1 MPTSGGDS
9 GGRRGGQIKRES
21 LITRAVNSVFSFVRL
36 AEFEILFFAFFVI
49 AFLKFKDL
57 IFATF
62 FSAKATHT
70 GVPSQTKYH
79 FTPSSSLVVKID
91 NALC

>member
-57 IFATF
+57 NCKNILMQISRPEYNQIF
-62 FSAKATHT
+62 
-70 GVPSQTKYH
+70 
-79 FTPSSSLVVKID
+79 VKKPID
-91 NALC
+91 DNNPWPY

>member
-57 IFATF
+57 ISRPEYNQIF
-62 FSAKATHT
+62 
-70 GVPSQTKYH
+70 
-79 FTPSSSLVVKID
+79 VKKPID
-91 NALC
+91 DNNPWPY